1 MMVQFIAM
9 YWLLTK
15 YHEKY
20 PLVLGQ
26 RRKLTTKEYTVVLA
40 KIRIWK
46 KDSLNW
52 NLFKVIIAN
61 IKIIP

>member
-26 RRKLTTKEYTVVLA
+26 AYEKGIYG
-40 KIRIWK
+40 
-46 KDSLNW
+46 SLS
-52 NLFKVIIAN
+52 
-61 IKIIP
+61 